1 VQGTGEAADRRRCS
15 VEVAGALLSVA
26 VVLVPAMKDWVDSVA
41 YRNRAQGRAAL
52 IRARR
57 GGEPGKRQEKDLG

>member
-1 VQGTGEAADRRRCS
+1 M
-15 VEVAGALLSVA
+15 EVAGALLSVA
-26 VVLVPAMKDWVDSVA
+26 VVLVPAMKNWVDSVA
-41 YRNRAQGRAAL
+41 YRKRAQGRAAL

>member
-1 VQGTGEAADRRRCS
+1 M
-15 VEVAGALLSVA
+15 EVAGALLSIA

-57 GGEPGKRQEKDLG
+57 SGESKRGLEPGRGRGRSLG

>member
-1 VQGTGEAADRRRCS
+1 MK
-15 VEVAGALLSVA
+15 VAGELLSIA
-26 VVLVPAMKDWVDSVA
+26 VVLVPAMKGWVDSVA

-57 GGEPGKRQEKDLG
+57 GDGSGQCGEEPGKKRGRRRG